1 MRNILSEELA
11 PDDINSLIVN
21 HLNPLSEQLIQAA
34 RSSKSYKGT
43 LDHLNTLDPRKITL
57 VKIQLSSRNVNRAAQ
72 ILDDKL
78 DQQISEFFTSLT
90 KDVYYIFKDKYI
102 DTLSLYA
109 EIPLFIQV
117 QKIKALQQELSIF
130 HKIEIANLD
139 GKIYNVYGINNL
151 SKAYSNIQ
159 SKVRVKK
166 QKEEIEN
173 NKDGIPDSVHDDEI
187 ENLPHDK
194 HYEFLNLPKKSL
206 DLSGA
211 YLLKW
216 A

>member
-151 SKAYSNIQ
+151 SKAYFNIQ
-159 SKVRVKK
+159 SKVKVKK

-173 NKDGIPDSVHDDEI
+173 NKNGIPDSVHDDEI